1 MASGRLGAID
11 MSADT
16 NTTLYTC
23 PATTFSVVSVSICNR
38 GNAAI
43 AARIAVAAADTPTLA
58 EYVEYDVEIGPK
70 GVLERTGIIL
80 DAGKKIVARSS
91 ATNVSVVVFG
101 IETST
106 A

>member
-1 MASGRLGAID
+1 MASGRLGAVD

-16 NTTLYTC
+16 NVTLYTC
-23 PATTFSVVSVSICNR
+23 PATTFSVVSVSVCNR
-38 GNAAI
+38 GNSAI

-91 ATNVSVVVFG
+91 AANVSVVVFG

>member
-1 MASGRLGAID
+1 MYKRQ
-11 MSADT
+11 
-16 NTTLYTC
+16 
-23 PATTFSVVSVSICNR
+23 VCNR
-38 GNAAI
+38 GNSAI

>member
-38 GNAAI
+38 GNSAI